1 MRKVILLF
9 IATIMVCGFTNCK
22 SKKTIKTLPYPETRQ
37 DASVID
43 NYFGTEVADPYRW
56 LEDDNS
62 AETAQW
68 VKAENEVTQDYLS
81 QIPYRETMKTRL
93 TELWNFPKYGVP
105 TQCGEWIFSFENDG
119 LQNQS
124 VLYCQKG
131 IDGTKEVFLDPNTMS
146 EGGTV
151 AIGNI
156 NFSKDKKYM
165 AYTASES
172 GSDWVSINVIDIAT
186 KTKLADMVRWV
197 KFSGAIWS
205 GDGFYYSGY
214 EEPTKGSELSG
225 ANQFQTVYYHKL
237 GTPQTA
243 DKMVYRDTEHPLRY
257 FHPAVSEDGKW
268 VFVMG
273 SEGTSGTELLYRE
286 AKSTAPFKVLFAG
299 FKNDFEVV
307 SCKDDKLLVYTNM
320 NAENFK
326 LLQIDLASKTLEQTD
341 VLPVS
346 DNLLLSAQM
355 SGGQL
360 FATYLKDASSRV
372 YQYTENGTLVREVTL
387 PGIGSTGG
395 FDGDKDAKTLY
406 YTYYSFNYP
415 PTIFE
420 YSIESGESKVFK
432 QPKVNF
438 NPEDFEVKQIFYA
451 SDDGTQVP
459 MFIVHK
465 KGLKLDGKN
474 PTYLYAY
481 GGFNNSVTPRFSPKN
496 ILLMEQGGVY
506 CVANIRGGSEYGE
519 QWHRGAMLDKKQ
531 NCFDDFRSAAEWLI
545 ENKYTNNKKLA
556 IEGGSNGGL
565 LVGACMTQNPDLYAV
580 AFPVVGVLDM
590 LRYHKFTVGWGWAVE
605 YGSSDNEEQFQY
617 IYKYSPLHNIK
628 DGVCYPATMVL
639 TADHDDRVV
648 PAHSFKFG
656 ARLQAAQ
663 GCDKPILVRIDS
675 NAGHGAGKPV
685 SKSID
690 ENADVLSFFF
700 WNTDSDVKF

>member
-1 MRKVILLF
+1 MRKIILILV
-9 IATIMVCGFTNCK
+9 AAVMVCGLTNCK

-37 DASVID
+37 DASVVD

-68 VKAENEVTQDYLS
+68 VKSENEVTQDYLA
-81 QIPYRETMKTRL
+81 QIPYRESIKNRL

-105 TQCGEWIFSFENDG
+105 MQCGEWIFFFENDG

-131 IDGTKEVFLDPNTMS
+131 VDGAKEVFLDPNTMS

-172 GSDWVSINVIDIAT
+172 GSDWVSINVIDVAT

-214 EEPTKGSELSG
+214 EEPKKGSELSG
-225 ANQFQTVYYHKL
+225 ANEFQTVYYHKL
-237 GTPQTA
+237 GTAQTA
-243 DKMVYRDTEHPLRY
+243 DKLVYRDTEHPLRY
-257 FHPAVSEDGKW
+257 FHPAVSDDGKW

-286 AKSTAPFKVLFAG
+286 ANSNAPFKVLFEG

-307 SCKDDKLLVYTNM
+307 GCKDNKLLVYTNM
-320 NAENFK
+320 DAENFR
-326 LLQIDLASKTLEQTD
+326 LLQIDLSSKTLEQTD
-341 VLPVS
+341 ILPVS
-346 DNLLLSAQM
+346 ENLLLSAQM

-406 YTYYSFNYP
+406 YAYFSFNYP

-420 YSIESGESKVFK
+420 YDIEGGESKVFK

-438 NPEDFEVKQIFYA
+438 NPEDFEVKQIFYT
-451 SDDGTQVP
+451 SDDGTKVP

-465 KGLKLDGKN
+465 KGIKLNGKN

-481 GGFNNSVTPRFSPKN
+481 GGFNNAVTPRFAAKN

-545 ENKYTNNKKLA
+545 ENKYTNSTKLA

-675 NAGHGAGKPV
+675 NAGHGAGKPI